1 MSPHTEKRGDKK
13 MKNKTIA
20 LAVAFLGTF
29 ATGAAAG
36 PAMSPAFVQQAS
48 GYSASAGALDTAA
61 IFKPSMEIMAA
72 VPRMDTSN
80 LAGNLSYVYQSGDFN
95 TASVE
100 QTGSRNVGLISQI
113 GYFNSAA
120 ITQVGTGH
128 QAFISQQGRNNV
140 AIIRQR

>member
-1 MSPHTEKRGDKK
+1 

-20 LAVAFLGTF
+20 LAVVIINTF
-29 ATGAAAG
+29 ATGAMAG
-36 PAMSPAFVQQAS
+36 PALSPAFVQQAT
-48 GYSASAGALDTAA
+48 GHSASAGTLDTAA
-61 IFKPSMEIMAA
+61 IFKPSLEIMAA
-72 VPRMDTSN
+72 VPRVDTSN
-80 LAGNLSYVYQSGDFN
+80 LVGNLSFIYQSGDFN
-95 TASVE
+95 TASID

-113 GYFNSAA
+113 GYANSAA